1 VRFSTGRSLKWIIA
15 EKQPEKNHPMIQTEI
30 EGLLLRSP
38 RPGRHL
44 AKTNSVPESV
54 VTAWIEEA
62 RGQGVV
68 AIICLL
74 DDQHLGLYKHCA
86 GGAGLLKAYRDSGFD
101 VVHIPVRDHCRPAGP
116 EPELQR
122 AVAAYQSL
130 PKPVLVHCSAGMD
143 RTGAVVR
150 AIRSTSVPGDPR
162 Q

>member
-1 VRFSTGRSLKWIIA
+1 MKWIIA
-15 EKQPEKNHPMIQTEI
+15 AKQPEKNYHMIQIEI

-44 AKTNSVPESV
+44 AKTNPVPESV

-74 DDQHLGLYKHCA
+74 DDQHLSLYQHCA
-86 GGAGLLKAYRDSGFD
+86 GGAGLLQAYRDSGFD
-101 VVHIPVRDHCRPAGP
+101 VVHIPVRDHCHPPVPASDL
-116 EPELQR
+116 EHAVEEYQR
-122 AVAAYQSL
+122 L

-150 AIRSTSVPGDPR
+150 AIRSTLVPGHLR

>member
-1 VRFSTGRSLKWIIA
+1 
-15 EKQPEKNHPMIQTEI
+15 MIETEI
-30 EGLLLRSP
+30 KGLLLRSP

-44 AKTNSVPESV
+44 AKTNPVPESV

-74 DDQHLGLYKHCA
+74 DDQHLSLYQHCA
-86 GGAGLLKAYRDSGFD
+86 GGAGLLRAYSDSGFD
-101 VVHIPVRDHCRPAGP
+101 VVHIPVRDHCRPAVP
-116 EPELQR
+116 ERDLQR
-122 AVAAYQSL
+122 AVDAYQSL

-150 AIRSTSVPGDPR
+150 AIRSTSVPGDLR

>member
-15 EKQPEKNHPMIQTEI
+15 AKQPEKNYHMIQIEI

-44 AKTNSVPESV
+44 AKTNPVPESV

-74 DDQHLGLYKHCA
+74 DDQHLSLYQHCA
-86 GGAGLLKAYRDSGFD
+86 GGAGLLQAYRDSGFD
-101 VVHIPVRDHCRPAGP
+101 VVHIPVRDHCHPPVPASDL
-116 EPELQR
+116 EHAVEEYQR
-122 AVAAYQSL
+122 L

-150 AIRSTSVPGDPR
+150 AIRSTLVPGHLR